1 MNIYI
6 NTFLVV
12 EVETME
18 SGFLYISTRRTKM
31 LVGYLIR
38 VVAPLF
44 VIWIYDHRLNLVK
57 CPICV
62 IGSK

>member
-18 SGFLYISTRRTKM
+18 SGFLYISTRRTK
-31 LVGYLIR
+31 
-38 VVAPLF
+38 F
-44 VIWIYDHRLNLVK
+44 
-57 CPICV
+57 
-62 IGSK
+62 

>member
-18 SGFLYISTRRTKM
+18 SGFLYISTRRIK
-31 LVGYLIR
+31 
-38 VVAPLF
+38 F
-44 VIWIYDHRLNLVK
+44 
-57 CPICV
+57 
-62 IGSK
+62 

>member
-18 SGFLYISTRRTKM
+18 SGFLYISMRRTK
-31 LVGYLIR
+31 I
-38 VVAPLF
+38 
-44 VIWIYDHRLNLVK
+44 
-57 CPICV
+57 
-62 IGSK
+62 